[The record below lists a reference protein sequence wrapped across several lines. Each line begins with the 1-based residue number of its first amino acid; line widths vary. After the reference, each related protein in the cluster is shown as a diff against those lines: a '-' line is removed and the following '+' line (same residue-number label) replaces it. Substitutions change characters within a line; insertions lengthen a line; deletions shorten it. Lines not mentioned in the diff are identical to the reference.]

1 MSGTSEP
8 IDTLLHV
15 ADLHFWKVVKNP
27 LRLLNKRFLGNA
39 NVWLCRG
46 RSFPMREAELFI
58 DALAATNANQ
68 LLLTGDF
75 SSTSLDEEFALARRF
90 VDALSGRGLAL
101 NLMPGNHDVYTFEAR
116 RKGRFEQHFAPFVPQ
131 EGYPA
136 LRHLS
141 GGTPLLLVPTVC
153 PNWVSSKG
161 RITRAQI
168 ERVRALL
175 DGLPSIV
182 VVAGHYPL
190 LDKTYGYELTRER
203 RLRNADLLRSVL
215 GKSGR
220 TILYVAG
227 HVHRFSYTRDPDFP
241 NLSHLSTGAFFHI
254 NHREHIRGEFAR
266 ICIRADGFEV
276 HRHTLCESWSDSA
289 CPPGTI

>member
-1 MSGTSEP
+1 MHRSGEP

-15 ADLHFWKVVKNP
+15 ADLHFWKVVANP
-27 LRLLNKRFLGNA
+27 LRLLNKRFLGNL
-39 NVWLCRG
+39 NVWLRRG
-46 RSFPMREAELFI
+46 RSFPMREAALFVE
-58 DALAATNANQ
+58 ALAATSANQ
-68 LLLTGDF
+68 VLLTGDF

-90 VDALSGRGLAL
+90 VDALSDRGFAL

-116 RKGRFEQHFAPFVPQ
+116 HKRRFEYHFASYVPQ

-136 LRHLS
+136 LRHLA

-161 RITRAQI
+161 RITRQ
-168 ERVRALL
+168 ETEQVGQLL
-175 DGLPSIV
+175 DRLPPVV

-190 LDKTYGYELTRER
+190 LEKTHGYELTRER
-203 RLRNADLLRSVL
+203 RLRNADALRRVL
-215 GKSGR
+215 GESGH

-227 HVHRFSYTRDPDFP
+227 HVHRFSYTRDPEFP

-254 NHREHIRGEFAR
+254 NRREHIRGEFAR
-266 ICIRADGFEV
+266 ICVLADGFEV
-276 HRHTLCESWSDSA
+276 HRHTLAESWSDA
-289 CPPGTI
+289 VRPPQSI